1 MNMKGVYLHILGDAL
16 GSIIVIVAALV
27 VKYFDGKWTDYVDPG
42 MRLGNLLMLTKTE
55 FVDYSFS

>member
-42 MRLGNLLMLTKTE
+42 MR
-55 FVDYSFS
+55 